1 MSKIILCALSIVFI
15 LSGCK
20 NNAAT
25 GSSSG
30 PVSADSAFAQ
40 LSREFLDGELAWGP
54 ENAVSL
60 GFHQYDGKLT
70 NYSKASLDSELTKLK
85 SYDRQLSA
93 LDTSALSA
101 KMFYDYRI
109 LQSGIRNSIF
119 AFDDQESF
127 SSNPMTYARAIDVS
141 IYVKRNFSPL
151 EDRVRS
157 IINIENGVPAVYAA
171 ARQNLKDSLAKP
183 LINMAILVG
192 TGAASFLEKDLLIA
206 LKDVKND
213 SLMNAFKASNKLAAG
228 EIRAFVDYLKKEKL
242 PKANNNYALG
252 RDKYSKMLLYQEDIS
267 MAPEDLLQ
275 LGMKQL
281 AIEQDSFNAAAKII
295 NPKKKPLD
303 VYHDLELEH
312 PTADSLI
319 PDARKTLESI
329 RQYIVD
335 KNIVTIPSE
344 IRVILKETLPF
355 ARETSTASM
364 DIPGPFEQKATEA
377 YYYITPVDSSWTPKQ
392 KEDWLE
398 QFNYYTTDIVTIHE
412 AYPGHYVQFLHLNAS
427 DATMIEKIYGSYAYI
442 EGWAHYCEKML
453 VDEGYGNKGDRIKA
467 AKFRL
472 AQSGDALLR
481 LCRFCVSIKTHCS
494 GMTVDEATKFFM
506 DNWHQ
511 GEKPCRQEA
520 LRGTFDP
527 GYLFYT
533 VGKLEILKLRED
545 YKKQEGANFSLQK
558 FHDAFL
564 NNGMPPIR
572 LVRERLL
579 TDKTEWGKTL

>member
-1 MSKIILCALSIVFI
+1 MSKTILCVLSFVFI
-15 LSGCK
+15 LSACK
-20 NNAAT
+20 NNTTT
-25 GSSSG
+25 GSSSA

-40 LSREFLDGELAWGP
+40 LSREFIDGELAWGP

-85 SYDRQLSA
+85 SYDRQLGA
-93 LDTSALSA
+93 IDTSTLSA

-109 LQSGIRNSIF
+109 LQAGIRNSIF
-119 AFDDQESF
+119 SFEDQQSY
-127 SSNPMTYARAIDVS
+127 SSNPMTYARAIDIS
-141 IYVKRNFSPL
+141 IYIKRNFAPL
-151 EDRVRS
+151 EDRLRS

-213 SLMNAFKASNKLAAG
+213 SLMAAFKVSNKLAAG

-252 RDKYSKMLLYQEDIS
+252 REKYSKMLLYQEDIS
-267 MAPEDLLQ
+267 MTPEDLLQ
-275 LGMKQL
+275 LGLKQL
-281 AIEQDSFNAAAKII
+281 AIEQHNFNTAAKII
-295 NPKKKPLD
+295 NPRKKPLE

-344 IRVILKETLPF
+344 VRVILKETLPF

-377 YYYITPVDSSWTPKQ
+377 YYYITPVDSSWTSKQ

-453 VDEGYGNKGDRIKA
+453 VDEGYGNNGDRIKA

-481 LCRFCVSIKTHCS
+481 LCRFCVSIKTHCN

-572 LVRERLL
+572 LLRERLL
-579 TDKTEWGKTL
+579 TDKTEWGETL